1 MRNNKWIKR
10 IFPFVALSLLLPWPV
25 AYAFDDDTTG
35 QETIK
40 IEVAAESVKPTS
52 TVFGQAI
59 SGIDP
64 GELFRI
70 DASSNTADIVVT
82 LYLTNAEEL
91 VNHYRYMILNVGV
104 YVENNGEWEQAYD
117 SDGNP
122 VQATVLSMKNG
133 QVSFALP
140 GYAKYMIGV
149 DSGAFFC
156 TNANADDSSLSPR
169 FYLEVN

>member
-104 YVENNGEWEQAYD
+104 YVENNGEWEQAYG

-122 VQATVLSMKNG
+122 VQTTVLSMKNG
-133 QVSFALP
+133 QVSFVLP

>member
-1 MRNNKWIKR
+1 MRNKWIKR

-25 AYAFDDDTTG
+25 AYAFDDAAG
-35 QETIK
+35 QETVK
-40 IEVAAESVKPTS
+40 IEVADESVKPTS

-59 SGIDP
+59 CGVDS
-64 GELFRI
+64 GELFNI
-70 DASSNTADIVVT
+70 DASNNAADIVVT
-82 LYLTNAEEL
+82 LYITNAEEL
-91 VNHYRYMILNVGV
+91 VNYYRYMILNVGV
-104 YVENNGEWEQAYD
+104 YVENNGEWEPAYG

-140 GYAKYMIGV
+140 GYAKYMLGV

-156 TNANADDSSLSPR
+156 TNANADDNSLSPR

>member
-1 MRNNKWIKR
+1 MRNKWIKR
-10 IFPFVALSLLLPWPV
+10 IFPFFALTLLLPWPI
-25 AYAFDDDTTG
+25 AYAFDNNAAG
-35 QETIK
+35 QETVK
-40 IEVAAESVKPTS
+40 IEVADESAKPTS
-52 TVFGQAI
+52 TAFGQSI

-82 LYLTNAEEL
+82 LYLTNAEKL
-91 VNHYRYMILNVGV
+91 INYHRFMTLNVGV
-104 YVENNGEWEQAYD
+104 YVENNGEWERAYG
-117 SDGNP
+117 SDGNQI
-122 VQATVLSMKNG
+122 QATVLSMKNG
-133 QVSFALP
+133 QVSFVLP

-156 TNANADDSSLSPR
+156 RNANADASSLSPR

>member
-10 IFPFVALSLLLPWPV
+10 IFPFVALTLLLPWPI
-25 AYAFDDDTTG
+25 AYAFDDGAAG

-104 YVENNGEWEQAYD
+104 LVRNMAEGDQAYE
-117 SDGNP
+117 GVVNP
-122 VQATVLSMKNG
+122 VRTTVLPMKMG
-133 QVSFALP
+133 KLSLPLP
-140 GYAKYMIGV
+140 G
-149 DSGAFFC
+149 
-156 TNANADDSSLSPR
+156 
-169 FYLEVN
+169 

>member
-1 MRNNKWIKR
+1 MRNKLIKR
-10 IFPFVALSLLLPWPV
+10 IFPFVVLTLLLPWPV
-25 AYAFDDDTTG
+25 AYAFDDDTAG

-40 IEVAAESVKPTS
+40 IEVADESVKPAS

-59 SGIDP
+59 SGVEA

-91 VNHYRYMILNVGV
+91 VNYYRFMTLNVGI
-104 YVENNGEWEQAYD
+104 YVENNGEWEQAYG
-117 SDGNP
+117 SDGNQI
-122 VQATVLSMKNG
+122 QATVLSMKNG

-140 GYAKYMIGV
+140 GYAKYKIGI
-149 DSGAFFC
+149 DSGAFSC
-156 TNANADDSSLSPR
+156 RNANADASSLTPR